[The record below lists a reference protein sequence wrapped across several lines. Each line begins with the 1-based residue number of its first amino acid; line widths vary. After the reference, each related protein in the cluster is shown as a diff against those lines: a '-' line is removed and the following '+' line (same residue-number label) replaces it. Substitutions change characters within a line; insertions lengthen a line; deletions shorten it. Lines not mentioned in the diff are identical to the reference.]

1 VAHIASGRNGSRT
14 GSGLIL
20 ARIAFKILIRCGMK

>member
-1 VAHIASGRNGSRT
+1 LGGGGKGSRT

-20 ARIAFKILIRCGMK
+20 ARIVFRVLMREDRK